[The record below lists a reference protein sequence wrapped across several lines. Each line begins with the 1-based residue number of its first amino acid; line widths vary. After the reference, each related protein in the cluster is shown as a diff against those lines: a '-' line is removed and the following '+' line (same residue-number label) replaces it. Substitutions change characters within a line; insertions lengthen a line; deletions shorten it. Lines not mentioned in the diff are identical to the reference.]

1 MTRKLLF
8 PKRPASDDTREP
20 HDKFRNLT
28 TKVMAVP
35 KSEIDKREKAWRKNK
50 AEKT

>member
-8 PKRPASDDTREP
+8 PKRPLTDDDHRKP
-20 HDKFRNLT
+20 HEKFRDLT

-35 KSEIDKREKAWRKNK
+35 KSEIDKREKKWRKK
-50 AEKT
+50 KK